1 MAGLD
6 RDKALDM
13 ALANIEKQ
21 YGKGS
26 VMRLGDDQ
34 RPAMKVIPT
43 GSIALD
49 VALGVGGLPRGR
61 VIEIYGPE
69 SSGKTTVALHAV
81 ASAQAGGGIAAF
93 IDAEHALD
101 PDYAKAL
108 GVDTDALLVSQ
119 PDTGEQALE
128 ITDMLVRSGALDIVV
143 IDSVAA
149 LVPRAEIEG
158 EMGDS
163 HVGLQARLMSQ
174 ALRKLTGAL
183 SNSGTTLIFINQLR
197 EKIGIMFGCLS
208 YGTRVCL
215 ADGTTEKIGKIVNQK
230 LPVEVLSYDPV
241 ADKVVPRKIV
251 NWFDN
256 GVTDE
261 FLQFTVEKS
270 GGNGRSQFAATAN
283 HQIRTPGGWT
293 EAGEL
298 LAGDRVMAAET
309 HRLSQTQWQVVLG
322 SLMGDGNLS
331 PNRRD
336 RNGVRFRLGHGAR
349 QAPYLDWKVGMLGN
363 IDCSRRTDHRGA
375 VFADFTPL
383 AELGELQCAVYLGDG
398 HRTLSWDYLKAL
410 TPLALAI
417 WYMDDGCFT
426 VRSKGVQARTA
437 GGSGRVQFGLE
448 ALSEGSRDRLV
459 SYLRDAHGLDVSWR
473 RSGARGTA
481 LLTFSTAASAR
492 FQELVAPYVH
502 PSMDYKLLPRLRGQ
516 FAVEPEFVEATIR
529 PVPARVLD
537 IHVKPK
543 TRSMHR
549 FDIEVEGSHN
559 YLADGVI
566 VHNSPET
573 TTGGKALKFY
583 ASVRLDVRRIETLK
597 DGTDAV
603 GNRTRIKVVKN
614 KCLAEGSLI
623 FDPITGL
630 TRRIED
636 IVDNRLP
643 VSVVAAAKDNTLHI
657 RPVTAWFDQGEQDV
671 IGLRLQGGTD
681 LWVTPD
687 HQVLTDLGWQLAGH
701 LGPGDRVARPRQ
713 FQGFGSVEPITP
725 DQARLL
731 GYLIGDGYVG
741 GKTPV
746 NFINVEDELHQD
758 VARIA
763 ATLGCYAK
771 PQSALS
777 VALTHRKGEKNGVL
791 ELCRTAGIYGRLAA
805 ELQVPACVLAADTT
819 AEVIGNL
826 LFGLFETDGH
836 VSVEQTGA
844 IRVGFTTTSEQLAH
858 QIHWLLLR
866 FGIGSTVKSYDPTQ
880 KRPSV
885 IKGRRIQ
892 SRRQVW
898 EVRVSGSDNVA
909 SLAEAIPTWG
919 PRGRAL
925 LAGLA
930 AASGRRRGSQGGYLA
945 RDVIDPILGHLERRG
960 VTPHDA
966 AAMVGPSAGNAR
978 GGMKQVLGT
987 ARLRRDRV
995 QALADALDDEFLHGL
1010 LAEQV
1015 CYSAVREVL
1024 PVRRC
1029 RTFDLEVEELHTLV
1043 ANGVVVHNCSP
1054 PFKQAEFDIIYGQ
1067 GISREGSLIDVG
1079 VEQGFIRKAG
1089 AWYTYDGDQLG
1100 QGKENARAFLRD
1112 NPDLADEIEKKIKE
1126 KLGIGPVLDVDL
1138 PVAVAPVDF

>member
-81 ASAQAGGGIAAF
+81 ASAQAAGGIAAF

-197 EKIGIMFGCLS
+197 EKIGVMFG
-208 YGTRVCL
+208 
-215 ADGTTEKIGKIVNQK
+215 
-230 LPVEVLSYDPV
+230 
-241 ADKVVPRKIV
+241 
-251 NWFDN
+251 
-256 GVTDE
+256 
-261 FLQFTVEKS
+261 
-270 GGNGRSQFAATAN
+270 
-283 HQIRTPGGWT
+283 
-293 EAGEL
+293 
-298 LAGDRVMAAET
+298 
-309 HRLSQTQWQVVLG
+309 
-322 SLMGDGNLS
+322 
-331 PNRRD
+331 
-336 RNGVRFRLGHGAR
+336 
-349 QAPYLDWKVGMLGN
+349 
-363 IDCSRRTDHRGA
+363 
-375 VFADFTPL
+375 
-383 AELGELQCAVYLGDG
+383 
-398 HRTLSWDYLKAL
+398 
-410 TPLALAI
+410 
-417 WYMDDGCFT
+417 
-426 VRSKGVQARTA
+426 
-437 GGSGRVQFGLE
+437 
-448 ALSEGSRDRLV
+448 
-459 SYLRDAHGLDVSWR
+459 
-473 RSGARGTA
+473 
-481 LLTFSTAASAR
+481 
-492 FQELVAPYVH
+492 
-502 PSMDYKLLPRLRGQ
+502 
-516 FAVEPEFVEATIR
+516 
-529 PVPARVLD
+529 
-537 IHVKPK
+537 
-543 TRSMHR
+543 
-549 FDIEVEGSHN
+549 
-559 YLADGVI
+559 
-566 VHNSPET
+566 SPET

-623 FDPITGL
+623 FDPITGI

-636 IVDNRLP
+636 IVDNRIP
-643 VSVVAAAKDNTLHI
+643 VSVVSAAKDNTLHV
-657 RPVTAWFDQGEQDV
+657 RPVTDWFDQGEQDV

-687 HQVLTDLGWQLAGH
+687 HQVLTDLGWQLAGN
-701 LGPGDRVARPRQ
+701 LDPGDRVARPRHFHGLGQ
-713 FQGFGSVEPITP
+713 AEPITP
-725 DQARLL
+725 DHARLL
-731 GYLIGDGYVG
+731 GYLIGGGYVG

-746 NFINVEDELHQD
+746 NLINVEDELHQD

-763 ATLGCYAK
+763 ATLGCQAK

-777 VALTHRKGEKNGVL
+777 VALSHRKGEKNGVL
-791 ELCRTAGIYGRLAA
+791 ELCRSAGIHGLLAW
-805 ELQVPACVLAADTT
+805 EKQVPACVLGADTS

-866 FGIGSTVKSYDPTQ
+866 FGIGSTVRNYDPTQ

-885 IKGRRIQ
+885 IKGRRVQ
-892 SRRQVW
+892 SRRQVL

-909 SLAEAIPTWG
+909 SFAEAVPMWG
-919 PRGRAL
+919 PRGRKLSA
-925 LAGLA
+925 ALA
-930 AASGRRRGSQGGYLA
+930 ADTGRRRGSQGGYLA
-945 RDVIDPILGHLERRG
+945 RDVIEPILSHLGRRG
-960 VTPHDA
+960 VTPHEA
-966 AAMVGPSAGNAR
+966 AAMVGPAAGDPC
-978 GGMKQVLGT
+978 GGMKQVLGV

-995 QALADALDDEFLHGL
+995 QALADGLDDEFLQGL

-1015 CYSAVREVL
+1015 RFSAVREVL
-1024 PVRRC
+1024 SARRC
-1029 RTFDLEVEELHTLV
+1029 RTFDVEVEELHTLV
-1043 ANGVVVHNCSP
+1043 ADGIVVHNCSP

-1112 NPDLADEIEKKIKE
+1112 NPDLANEIEKKIKE
-1126 KLGIGPVLDVDL
+1126 KLGIGPVLDVD
-1138 PVAVAPVDF
+1138 AAITVAPVDF